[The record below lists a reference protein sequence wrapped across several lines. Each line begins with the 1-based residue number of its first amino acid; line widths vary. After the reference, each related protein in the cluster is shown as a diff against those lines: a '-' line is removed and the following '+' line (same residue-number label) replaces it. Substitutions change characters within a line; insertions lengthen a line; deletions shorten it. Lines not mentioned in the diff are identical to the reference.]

1 MKKILVEDADVNK
14 CAPYGTYIDLTSY
27 SKFTGDGWECWM
39 TEGLCMESYSGL
51 AMCSSEYVQ
60 PFEIFCMEK
69 CNTQKMI
76 ICGEQNL
83 IVTVSQ
89 RMDSMEPDCESI
101 RAFRLK
107 PGSIFVLHPGVWNG
121 AFAGEE
127 EPVEYCMLTG
137 DEKTGAKEGFV
148 KLKGESVQ
156 ICCII

>member
-39 TEGLCMESYSGL
+39 TEGLCVEGYSGL
-51 AMCSSEYVQ
+51 AICSSEYVQ
-60 PFEIFCMEK
+60 PFEISYMEK

-89 RMDSMEPDCESI
+89 KTDSMKPDYESI
-101 RAFRLK
+101 RAFRMK
-107 PGSIFVLHPGVWNG
+107 PGSIFILHPGVWNG
-121 AFAGEE
+121 AFAGESVF
-127 EPVEYCMLTG
+127 VEYCMLTG
-137 DEKTGAKEGFV
+137 DNEIGSRKRFI
-148 KLKGESVQ
+148 KLNGEPVQ
-156 ICCII
+156 ICCTK